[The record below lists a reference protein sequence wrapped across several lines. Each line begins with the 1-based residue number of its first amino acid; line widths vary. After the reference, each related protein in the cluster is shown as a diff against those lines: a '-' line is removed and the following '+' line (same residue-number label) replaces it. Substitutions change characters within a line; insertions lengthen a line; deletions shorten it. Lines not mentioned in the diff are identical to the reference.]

1 MTCKG
6 RVEDLMSITNL
17 KSPSSPAGSS
27 AGSSAGPTP
36 APIRG
41 TGAQDVALQE
51 SPGVW
56 YRRRAVYAAAGGA
69 LAIAVILAWLVHSW
83 AHSGHVVSS
92 QSLEMATVTRGDFVQ
107 DAAARGTV
115 IAAIS
120 PTLSSTAAGTVT
132 YLVHAGDRVSKG
144 EVLAR
149 LSSPELQNQYDRER
163 ATLASMGT
171 ALAQQ
176 RVELQQQLLD
186 NRQRADLAAVTMSQQ
201 LRELQRLQAA
211 WSLHVISQ
219 QRYEAAYDTYSI
231 ARLSYEHAHQN
242 AGLERQRILLEL
254 RTRELARNAQSLLVD
269 GLNQRLEAL
278 TVRSPVDGMVADL
291 AQPDQSH
298 VGSSMP
304 LVTVIDLSA
313 LAIEFQVAESFAN
326 GIKPGL
332 PADITLDGQTV
343 HGEVTEVS
351 PDVRDGWVTGR
362 VKFIG
367 GQPAGL
373 RQNEQAAVRIVM
385 GEHNDV
391 LMVERGAF
399 LDPTTRFVYVVHG
412 NEATRTPVE
421 LGAAS
426 VSEIEV
432 QHGLA
437 AGDRVVIS
445 DTQDFD
451 NAPELRISR

>member
-1 MTCKG
+1 
-6 RVEDLMSITNL
+6 MSITNL
-17 KSPSSPAGSS
+17 KSPASPASP
-27 AGSSAGPTP
+27 AP
-36 APIRG
+36 APIRD
-41 TGAQDVALQE
+41 TAAQDVSRQTAA
-51 SPGVW
+51 SVW
-56 YRRRAVYAAAGGA
+56 YRRRSTLALAGGA
-69 LAIAVILAWLVHSW
+69 VALAVLLAWLAHGW
-83 AHSGHVVSS
+83 ARSGHVVSA
-92 QSLEMATVTRGDFVQ
+92 QSLEIATVTRGDFVQ

-115 IAAIS
+115 IAAVS

-149 LSSPELQNQYDRER
+149 LASPELQNQFERER
-163 ATLASMGT
+163 ATLESMDA

-176 RVELQQQLLD
+176 RIELRQQLLD
-186 NRQRADLAAVTMSQQ
+186 NRQRADLAAVMMSQQ

-211 WSLHVISQ
+211 WSVHVISEHT
-219 QRYEAAYDTYSI
+219 YEAAYDTYSM
-231 ARLSYEHAHQN
+231 ARLNYEHANQN
-242 AGLERQRILLEL
+242 ARLERERIMLEL
-254 RTRELARNAQSLLVD
+254 RTRQLARNAQSLLVD
-269 GLNQRLEAL
+269 GLQERLNEL
-278 TVRSPVDGMVADL
+278 TVRSPVNGMVADL

-298 VGSSMP
+298 VNSSMP

-313 LAIEFQVAESFAN
+313 LAIQFQVAESFAN
-326 GIKPGL
+326 GIEPGL
-332 PADITLDGQTV
+332 PVDITLDGQSV
-343 HGEVTEVS
+343 HGMVTEVS

-362 VKFIG
+362 AKFVG
-367 GQPAGL
+367 AQPVGL

-399 LDPTTRFVYVVHG
+399 LDPATRFVYVVRG
-412 NEATRTPVE
+412 DEATRVPVE

-432 QHGLA
+432 LSGLA

-445 DTQDFD
+445 DTQDFND
-451 NAPELRISR
+451 APQLRVAR

>member
-1 MTCKG
+1 
-6 RVEDLMSITNL
+6 MSITDL
-17 KSPSSPAGSS
+17 KPPSSPASP
-27 AGSSAGPTP
+27 APT
-36 APIRG
+36 PIRG
-41 TGAQDVALQE
+41 TRAQDVARQ
-51 SPGVW
+51 SAAGVW
-56 YRRRAVYAAAGGA
+56 YRRRGFHAAAGGA
-69 LAIAVILAWLVHSW
+69 IALAAALAWLVHGW
-83 AHSGHVVSS
+83 MHSGHVVSL
-92 QSLEMATVTRGDFVQ
+92 QSLELATVSRGDFVQ

-115 IAAIS
+115 IAAVS
-120 PTLSSTAAGTVT
+120 PTLSSTAPGTVT

-149 LSSPELQNQYDRER
+149 LSSPELENQYQREH
-163 ATLASMGT
+163 ATLASMDA

-176 RVELQQQLLD
+176 RVELQQELLE

-211 WSLHVISQ
+211 WTLHVISEHT
-219 QRYEAAYDTYSI
+219 YEAAYDTYSI
-231 ARLSYEHAHQN
+231 ARLEYEHANQN
-242 AGLERQRILLEL
+242 ARLERERILLEL
-254 RTRELARNAQSLLVD
+254 RTRQLARNAQALLAD
-269 GLNQRLEAL
+269 GLKQRLEEL
-278 TVRSPVDGMVADL
+278 TVRSPVNGMVADL

-298 VGSSMP
+298 VASSVP

-343 HGEVTEVS
+343 HGLVTEVS

-362 VKFIG
+362 AKFLG
-367 GQPAGL
+367 AQPPDL

-385 GEHNDV
+385 GEQKNA

-399 LDPTTRFVYVVHG
+399 LDPATRFVYVIHG
-412 NEATRTPVE
+412 DQATRTPVA

-426 VSEIEV
+426 VAQIEV
-432 QHGLA
+432 MSGLA

-445 DTQDFD
+445 DTQDF
-451 NAPELRISR
+451 NEAPELRLAR

>member
-1 MTCKG
+1 
-6 RVEDLMSITNL
+6 MSIANL
-17 KSPSSPAGSS
+17 KPPSSTDAGS
-27 AGSSAGPTP
+27 ANVGP
-36 APIRG
+36 ALIRS
-41 TGAQDVALQE
+41 TAAQDVAR
-51 SPGVW
+51 STPPRAW
-56 YRRRAVYAAAGGA
+56 YRRNVVYVIAGSVVA
-69 LAIAVILAWLVHSW
+69 LALILAWLARSW
-83 AHSGHVVSS
+83 TRSGHVVSS
-92 QSLEMATVTRGDFVQ
+92 QSLEIATVTRGEFVQ
-107 DAAARGTV
+107 DVAARGTV
-115 IAAIS
+115 IAAVS

-132 YLVHAGDRVSKG
+132 YLVHAGDRVAKG

-149 LSSPELQNQYDRER
+149 LSSPELENDYER
-163 ATLASMGT
+163 QRTTLESMDA

-176 RVELQQQLLD
+176 RIELQQQLLD

-211 WSLHVISQ
+211 WALHVISEH
-219 QRYEAAYDTYSI
+219 RYDAAYDSYSL

-242 AGLERQRILLEL
+242 ARLERERIMLEL
-254 RTRELARNAQSLLVD
+254 RTRQLARNSQSLLVD
-269 GLNQRLEAL
+269 GLKRRLEAL

-313 LAIEFQVAESFAN
+313 LAIQFQVAESFAS

-332 PADITLDGQTV
+332 STDITLDGQTV
-343 HGEVTEVS
+343 HGVVTEVS
-351 PDVRDGWVTGR
+351 PDVKDGWVTGR
-362 VKFIG
+362 AKFVG
-367 GQPAGL
+367 AQPVGL

-399 LDPTTRFVYVVHG
+399 LDPATRFVYVVRG
-412 NEATRTPVE
+412 DEATRTPVE

-432 QHGLA
+432 LRGLA
-437 AGDRVVIS
+437 VGDRVVIS
-445 DTQDFD
+445 DTQDFND
-451 NAPELRISR
+451 APQSRIAH

>member
-1 MTCKG
+1 
-6 RVEDLMSITNL
+6 MSIADL
-17 KSPSSPAGSS
+17 KSPTAAASPA
-27 AGSSAGPTP
+27 P
-36 APIRG
+36 APIRN
-41 TGAQDVALQE
+41 TAAQDVARHTA
-51 SPGVW
+51 PNVW
-56 YRRRAVYAAAGGA
+56 YRRKPFYVVATGVGA
-69 LAIAVILAWLVHSW
+69 LALVLAWLTHTW
-83 AHSGHVVSS
+83 AQSGHVVSS
-92 QSLEMATVTRGDFVQ
+92 QALEISTVTRGDFVQ
-107 DAAARGTV
+107 DVAARGTV
-115 IAAIS
+115 IAAVS

-132 YLVHAGDRVSKG
+132 YLVHAGDRVAKG

-149 LSSPELQNQYDRER
+149 LSSPELENEYERER
-163 ATLASMGT
+163 TTLASMDA

-176 RVELQQQLLD
+176 RVELRQQLLD

-211 WSLHVISQ
+211 WTLHVISE
-219 QRYEAAYDTYSI
+219 QRYEGAYDAYSI
-231 ARLSYEHAHQN
+231 ARLDYENANQN
-242 AGLERQRILLEL
+242 ARLESNRILLEL
-254 RTRELARNAQSLLVD
+254 RTRDLARSAQSLLVD
-269 GLNQRLEAL
+269 GLRQRLDAL

-298 VGSSMP
+298 VGSSVP

-313 LAIEFQVAESFAN
+313 LAIQFQVAETFAD

-343 HGEVTEVS
+343 HGVVTEVS

-362 VKFIG
+362 AKFAG
-367 GQPAGL
+367 AQPVGL

-385 GEHNDV
+385 GEHNNV
-391 LMVERGAF
+391 LMLERGAF
-399 LDPTTRFVYVVHG
+399 LDPATRFVYVVRG
-412 NEATRTPVE
+412 NQATRTPVT

-432 QHGLA
+432 LRGLA

-445 DTQDFD
+445 DTQDFND
-451 NAPELRISR
+451 ALELRIAR